1 MRHRFTL
8 KEIAFQ
14 AGLGLATVDRV
25 LNNRPGATPRAAAQ
39 VAAAMAELERQ
50 FEATRLSG
58 RRLALDV
65 VVEAP
70 RRFSQAVRLAFEAE
84 MPALRPVAL
93 SARFHLADRMEP
105 ADLRAILTAIR
116 RRGSHGVV
124 LKARNTRE
132 NAELAQGLMAV
143 GIPVVTLVT
152 DLPPACR
159 LGYVGID
166 NLTAGANAA
175 YLMGRMSPAPGRVL
189 VSLSSSDFAG
199 EGDRA
204 LGFAQG
210 LARDYPHLSAVTV
223 SEGGGVN
230 RSTYELTLAA
240 LDEYPDL
247 DAVYSIG
254 GGNRAILQAFADA
267 RATARVFIAH
277 DLDATNRA
285 LLGQRRLTL
294 VIHHDLAPDARRACQ
309 MILRHHGML
318 PRDLGLGPS
327 RMILLTPHDD
337 LTGL

>member
-1 MRHRFTL
+1 MRRRFTL

-25 LNNRPGATPRAAAQ
+25 LHNRPGATPRASAQ

-50 FEATRLSG
+50 FDAARLAG
-58 RRLALDV
+58 RRLAFDV

-70 RRFSQAVRLAFEAE
+70 RRFSQAVRIAFEGE

-93 SARFHLADRMEP
+93 SARFHFADRMDP
-105 ADLRAILTAIR
+105 ADLRAILMAIR

-132 NAELAQGLMAV
+132 NAELAQGLMMA

-152 DLPPACR
+152 DLPRGCR
-159 LGYVGID
+159 LGYIGID

-175 YLMGRMSPAPGRVL
+175 YLMGRMSPVPGQVL

-230 RSTYELTLAA
+230 RSTYELALAA
-240 LDEYPDL
+240 IERHPGL

-267 RATARVFIAH
+267 QAKCRVFIAH
-277 DLDATNRA
+277 DLDSTNRA
-285 LLGQRRLTL
+285 LLGQGRLTL

-318 PRDLGLGPS
+318 PRDLAITPS

-337 LTGL
+337 LAGF